1 MMGEAASYY
10 AAELRW
16 RVFPVAPNGRSPMI
30 KEGCHGASNDPTQI
44 EAWWKRAPQANLALA
59 CGPASGV
66 LALDVDSKGDVDGF
80 AALASLEREFERLP
94 HTVESRTPSG
104 GKHRLFAYPGD
115 LHPQNR
121 VGVKRWNTHGERRD
135 YPGLDVRGRDGSVC
149 LPPSSKPNGPYVW
162 VAAPWDQ
169 VLAPVPAWLLALMLS
184 EPPPRPKAEL
194 RSIATP
200 DRVARYVCA
209 AIEGECREVASMKP
223 NTGRNHRLFVASAK
237 LGELVG
243 AGVLAIELAETAL
256 ERAASDCG
264 LIAEDGLRA
273 IQATIRSGLTRG
285 VQNPR
290 EVTA

>member
-1 MMGEAASYY
+1 
-10 AAELRW
+10 L
-16 RVFPVAPNGRSPMI
+16 
-30 KEGCHGASNDPTQI
+30 
-44 EAWWKRAPQANLALA
+44 
-59 CGPASGV
+59 
-66 LALDVDSKGDVDGF
+66 
-80 AALASLEREFERLP
+80 LEHEFDRLP
-94 HTVESRTPSG
+94 PTAESRTPSG
-104 GKHRLFAYPGD
+104 GKHLLFAWPDGAQ
-115 LHPQNR
+115 PKNR
-121 VGVKRWNTHGERRD
+121 APMKRWNSSGERQD
-135 YPGLDVRGRDGSVC
+135 CIGLDVRGHGASVC
-149 LPPSSKPNGPYVW
+149 LPPSTKPNGPYEW

-169 VLAPVPAWLLALMLS
+169 ALAPVPAWLLAVMLS

-209 AIEGECREVASMKP
+209 AIEGECREVAAMKP

-243 AGVLAIELAETAL
+243 AGVLAMDVAETAL